1 MELKAITVALACCCV
16 FAAATAFAQ
25 TDDGL
30 FEHWQDRASQTQAE
44 QPHWVTPVV
53 TVTPRLEQEIRYDL
67 SWRTQPDAT
76 SFANYGGGKGLELIP
91 SSRTELII
99 GIPGYIVHGNSAHD
113 GVGDESFLLKYRV
126 LSANEEHGSYI
137 LTLFLG
143 ATVPTGSYR
152 NGANDAVVTPTV
164 AFGKGWGHFDVQS
177 TFGVSIPTADALH
190 FGHPVLSNT
199 ALQYRL
205 FKKLWPEIEVNA
217 TFFHD
222 GNNDGKKQVFL
233 TPGLILGRFPI
244 HNRLGFTLGGGVQ
257 IAVTRFHQ
265 FDHNWILSLR
275 MPF

>member
-1 MELKAITVALACCCV
+1 M
-16 FAAATAFAQ
+16 FA
-25 TDDGL
+25 
-30 FEHWQDRASQTQAE
+30 HWQDRASETQAE

-67 SWRTQPDAT
+67 SWRTQPDGT

-91 SSRTELII
+91 SSRTELIV
-99 GIPGYIVHGNSAHD
+99 GIPGYVVHGSRARD
-113 GVGDESFLLKYRV
+113 GFGDESFLLKYRV

-137 LTLFLG
+137 LTVFLG

-164 AFGKGWGHFDVQS
+164 AFGKGWRHFDVQS
-177 TFGVSIPTADALH
+177 TLGVSIPTADSLH

-199 ALQYRL
+199 AFQYRV
-205 FKKLWPEIEVNA
+205 FKKLWPEVEVNA
-217 TFFHD
+217 TFFPG
-222 GNNDGKKQVFL
+222 GNNDGRKQVFL
-233 TPGLILGRFPI
+233 TPGLVLGRFPI

-257 IAVTRFHQ
+257 IAATHFHQ